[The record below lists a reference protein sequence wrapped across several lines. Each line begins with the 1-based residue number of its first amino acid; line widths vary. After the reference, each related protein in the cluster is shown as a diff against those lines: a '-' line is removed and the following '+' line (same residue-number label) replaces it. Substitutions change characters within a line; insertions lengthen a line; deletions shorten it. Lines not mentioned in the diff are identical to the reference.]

1 MILIKK
7 NNKEDP
13 KSKVGDHIRTSKYKN
28 VFSKGYVPNWSMK
41 RFLWLKKV
49 KILLREHIL
58 SVILMKKNLSECFTK
73 EIAKTNQTE
82 FSVKKGTKRKGAKL
96 YVKWKKMQ

>member
-1 MILIKK
+1 M
-7 NNKEDP
+7 
-13 KSKVGDHIRTSKYKN
+13 
-28 VFSKGYVPNWSMK
+28 
-41 RFLWLKKV
+41 
-49 KILLREHIL
+49 LLREHIL
-58 SVILMKKNLSECFTK
+58 SVILMMKNLSECFTK